1 MNAEIREFITK
12 YYIGIKHISIYTNT
26 YFDSLLI
33 IYPIIL
39 ETNIVF
45 LIFVSCFVFNYDIYD
60 ICTQRLA
67 FQGFMKSLMHINDS
81 KIGITRLKI

>member
-1 MNAEIREFITK
+1 MLKSENLLPSIIRE
-12 YYIGIKHISIYTNT
+12 
-26 YFDSLLI
+26 FDSLLI

-45 LIFVSCFVFNYDIYD
+45 LIFVSCFVFNYD

>member
-12 YYIGIKHISIYTNT
+12 YYIGIKHISIYIHL
-26 YFDSLLI
+26 YR
-33 IYPIIL
+33 IIL